1 MSGRTRMTAAVLLV
15 LSASAGMPAGAQ
27 DAAAGTGG
35 ASWPFKSPVFV
46 LQPGAITT
54 NFIDENP
61 AGSESS
67 TEFNFRFVTA
77 IPTTIPRTAIVAI
90 VQFTPLNKTAG
101 FTSNSPAL
109 VYGPVINLVNTPMLS
124 FDFDVLG
131 AYGPA
136 ARESDE
142 SSYTHKLVLEGDL
155 FLKIGQ
161 MMATSPQSHWRNLSL
176 YAMLA
181 NVASGL
187 PRNASPWV
195 LLTGLSLPIAP

>member
-1 MSGRTRMTAAVLLV
+1 MSRCIRMTAAALLV

-27 DAAAGTGG
+27 ETTGGTGG
-35 ASWPFKSPVFV
+35 AIWPFKSPVFV
-46 LQPGAITT
+46 LQPGAVTT
-54 NFIDENP
+54 NFLDTP
-61 AGSESS
+61 AGAESS
-67 TEFNFRFVTA
+67 TEFNFRVVTA

-90 VQFTPLNKTAG
+90 VQFTPLAKTAG
-101 FTSNSPAL
+101 FTANAPGF
-109 VYGPVINLVNTPMLS
+109 VYGPVINIVNTPVLS

-136 ARESDE
+136 ARETDE

-161 MMATSPQSHWRNLSL
+161 MMSTSPQSHWRNLSL
-176 YAMLA
+176 YALLA
-181 NVASGL
+181 NVATGL
-187 PRNASPWV
+187 PDEASPWV